1 MLENSFENMSPGDP
15 QPVAGIG
22 RREPLQRGGKVAAV
36 AAVASVFSPFVLP
49 VQLGLR
55 MLPALVHHLD
65 AVAIGVENVGSVI
78 ARIVVKARARLAV
91 VRGPRRD
98 GGRIK
103 GIDLRLILGDETNM
117 KGPGIGSAMPQ
128 PKEYPAVS
136 AEALQIRVAL
146 RTVRAVI
153 VDGVADAKRR

>member
-1 MLENSFENMSPGDP
+1 
-15 QPVAGIG
+15 
-22 RREPLQRGGKVAAV
+22 
-36 AAVASVFSPFVLP
+36 
-49 VQLGLR
+49 

-65 AVAIGVENVGSVI
+65 AVAIGVENIGSVV

-103 GIDLRLILGDETNM
+103 GIDLRLILGDETDMN
-117 KGPGIGSAMPQ
+117 GPGIGAAMPQ
-128 PKEYPAVS
+128 PKEYPAVA

-146 RTVRAVI
+146 RTVRDVV
-153 VDGVADAKRR
+153 VDGMADAKRR